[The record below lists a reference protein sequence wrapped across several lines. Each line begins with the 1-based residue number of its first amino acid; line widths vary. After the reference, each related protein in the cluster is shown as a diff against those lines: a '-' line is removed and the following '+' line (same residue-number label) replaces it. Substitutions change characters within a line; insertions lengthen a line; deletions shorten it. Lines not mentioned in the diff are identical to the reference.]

1 MSSITSDKTP
11 VPTGMPRGKRPAPPP
26 PLKTKSSMSWV
37 SWGTRIQ
44 LTAGRA
50 AQTHAELA
58 AAHADAGG
66 LEAARE

>member
-11 VPTGMPRGKRPAPPP
+11 VPSGMPRGKRPAPPP

-37 SWGTRIQ
+37 GWGLSTK

-50 AQTHAELA
+50 AQTHA
-58 AAHADAGG
+58 
-66 LEAARE
+66 